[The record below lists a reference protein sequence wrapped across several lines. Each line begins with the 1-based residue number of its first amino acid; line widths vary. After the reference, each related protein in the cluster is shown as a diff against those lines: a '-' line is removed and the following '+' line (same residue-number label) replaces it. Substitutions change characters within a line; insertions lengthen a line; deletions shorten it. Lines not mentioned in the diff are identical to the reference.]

1 MPHPARISSDQI
13 LARARFMLEAHGVEA
28 VTLRALARDLGVSAP
43 SLYFHVENREDLLSQ
58 LIAAGLLE
66 FGDLLARSGQVGRLQ
81 KRALAMASAYTA
93 FAEANPQLFTLMFGP
108 CVDEQ
113 RYPAQLGAAA
123 AAPVLELAGEVA
135 GEAEALG
142 LASSLWALV
151 HGYTVLR
158 IAGQFRLNPN
168 HEADFERA
176 LMSLIEGAQL
186 AAARGGR

>member
-1 MPHPARISSDQI
+1 M
-13 LARARFMLEAHGVEA
+13 
-28 VTLRALARDLGVSAP
+28 
-43 SLYFHVENREDLLSQ
+43 
-58 LIAAGLLE
+58 
-66 FGDLLARSGQVGRLQ
+66 ARS
-81 KRALAMASAYTA
+81 YTA

-113 RYPAQLGAAA
+113 RYPAQLGEAA
-123 AAPVLELAGEVA
+123 AAPVLELATEIA

-158 IAGQFRLNPN
+158 IAGQFRLNLN

-176 LMSLIEGAQL
+176 LLGLLEGTRL
-186 AAARGGR
+186 AAARSGR